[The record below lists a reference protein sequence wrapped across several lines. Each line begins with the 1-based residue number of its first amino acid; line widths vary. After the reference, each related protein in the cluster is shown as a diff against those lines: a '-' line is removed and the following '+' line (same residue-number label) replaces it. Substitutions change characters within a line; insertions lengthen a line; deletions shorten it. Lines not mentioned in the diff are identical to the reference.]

1 MRRIGIQV
9 LISCLLLSCSNINR
23 DKLVDKTDLTADDY
37 RLFQCTPAWELAK
50 AVEDENVSKIDAV
63 VAGNPQIVNYQE
75 PKYGNTLLH
84 LSIMNQ
90 QLMSFRTLLKEKAD
104 ISVHNT
110 YDGTSPLIEACSYK
124 QYDARFA
131 KILLQNGANVN
142 DIETGKRREGN
153 STRLTPLMAAS
164 RQGNID
170 LVKLLVSK
178 GADINYKNEFRQSAL
193 SECILVNELE
203 VGLYLLRNGADYKQ
217 PIFYRPGDSAD
228 YNPAEDKPMY
238 LVDVLRE
245 EFFEL
250 DTREYKY
257 KMQIVDF
264 LKSRGVDYK
273 SIPIADFIK
282 RKAHEKYPNN
292 WKEYLDKY

>member
-1 MRRIGIQV
+1 MIRMGLQI
-9 LISCLLLSCSNINR
+9 LISCLLFSCSNINR
-23 DKLVDKTDLTADDY
+23 DKLVDKSDLTADDY
-37 RLFQCTPAWELAK
+37 RLFQSTSAWELAK
-50 AVEDENVSKIDAV
+50 AVEDEDVSKIDAL
-63 VAGNPQIVNYQE
+63 VAENAQIINSQE
-75 PKYGNTLLH
+75 SKYGNTLLH

-90 QLMSFRTLLKEKAD
+90 QLMSFKTLLKNKAD
-104 ISVHNT
+104 INVHNT
-110 YDGTSPLIEACSYK
+110 YDGTSPLIEACLYK
-124 QYDARFA
+124 QYDAIFA
-131 KILLQNGANVN
+131 KILIQNGANVN
-142 DIETGKRREGN
+142 DIETGRRREGN

-193 SECILVNELE
+193 SECVLVNELE
-203 VGLYLLRNGADYKQ
+203 VGLYLLKNGAEYKQ
-217 PIFYRPGDSAD
+217 PLFYRPGDSAD

-238 LVDVLRE
+238 LVDILRE
-245 EFFEL
+245 KFFEIGS
-250 DTREYKY
+250 REYKY

-282 RKAHEKYPNN
+282 RKAQEKYPNN